1 MTSGDWDIS
10 TFWVFVQFPIRHFLS
25 ILFYPSSFPLFPL
38 TTAFLLVFIFFF
50 FFCMALSGFSQKTA
64 DMTMEPDS
72 EQLISIRDDGVH
84 VKHDD
89 EFVPCDQ
96 GMQR

>member
-1 MTSGDWDIS
+1 
-10 TFWVFVQFPIRHFLS
+10 
-25 ILFYPSSFPLFPL
+25 
-38 TTAFLLVFIFFF
+38 
-50 FFCMALSGFSQKTA
+50 MALSGFSQKTA